1 MRWRKNRHHKDK
13 KIGRGAAR
21 FFLGK
26 YDAEPY
32 KYPTTPKNL
41 ADRAAKLEH
50 ECKSNEKLLTKKNH
64 AIYTVCASSFSTSF
78 LFSFSSAFAGCPKFR
93 KRACACKSG
102 KKSGEIRSSFI
113 LEKHDIKF
121 SKYSILIEREKFFLT
136 TFFCTK
142 WRLFF
147 LYLVKI

>member
-1 MRWRKNRHHKDK
+1 MEKETTKRKVIFNRASKREKHFSPKLTLPVGMVKALGVTEEDREVTLECDGEKIVITKTK

-32 KYPTTPKNL
+32 KDPTTPKNL

-64 AIYTVCASSFSTSF
+64 AIYTVCASS
-78 LFSFSSAFAGCPKFR
+78 L
-93 KRACACKSG
+93 
-102 KKSGEIRSSFI
+102 
-113 LEKHDIKF
+113 L
-121 SKYSILIEREKFFLT
+121 
-136 TFFCTK
+136 TFFYP
-142 WRLFF
+142 FF
-147 LYLVKI
+147 RICGVSQI